1 MRAGLYSK
9 GGILD
14 NWIDTYLRRNMKEP
28 GWLQRDLIKFL
39 KSIQDYFFSCLCTTF
54 DFYRYIFW
62 GNGFQSNGS
71 LPL

>member
-28 GWLQRDLIKFL
+28 GW
-39 KSIQDYFFSCLCTTF
+39 
-54 DFYRYIFW
+54 
-62 GNGFQSNGS
+62 
-71 LPL
+71 